1 MRKKLFDSRRLDE
14 GVRIERDEE
23 REIVG
28 FIDVLQEEFDGLF
41 VGVPIELKEPIDG
54 ETNFQVNCVL
64 ESGELFITYDIV
76 EDDDG
81 NETITVDV
89 NGIDVFINDI
99 LSFNLIGLGS
109 VFEFEESFD
118 GDGAGDYISSGG
130 FNEMMVIEKEDD
142 RYKVWLQNAAGR
154 RTLLSIDSLSETEEL
169 LKSVREIFKFYTPFD
184 IEIPGMSMRNFKF
197 DWGVTIKLMDDLRA
211 DLEEAIH
218 RRIERERI

>member
-118 GDGAGDYISSGG
+118 GVGAGDYISSGG